1 MGSGP
6 RIRVLPQAVERVPD
20 LSMSAKGRRS
30 RRRRWS
36 REEIRVTDPTATRRS
51 IAGTAIGNFM
61 EWYDFGVY
69 GYIATTIAQVF
80 YPGNSVS
87 AVHLIATFGTL
98 AAAFVVRP
106 LGGFIFGPLG
116 DRIGR
121 KRVLMTTIL
130 LMTVGTTGSG
140 LLPGYSTIG
149 IWAPILL
156 VIARVFQ
163 GLSTG
168 GEYVGAM
175 TYVGEQ
181 VPDRKRGMMV
191 GFLPMGNLT
200 GFVLAGLLVTGLQT
214 WLPSSEMLTWGWRVP
229 LLLSAPFGLV
239 ALFMRLRLEE
249 SEAYENAGAGAGA
262 SDDDDGG
269 QLRRTVVTQWKPMV
283 ICAALVLTATAADY
297 MLTGYLPTYL
307 KVVVRVGHTAA
318 LVMITATLTILMAVL
333 VFVAMLSDRIGV
345 KPIMW
350 TGCGLLVAA
359 SVPAFL
365 LIRSGGGYPVMFI
378 GVLLIGLMEL
388 CFDSTSPAT
397 LPALFPTD
405 VRFGALAIAYNM
417 SISAVGGTTPLIA
430 QALVSGTGNVMAPAY
445 MLIVAG
451 LVGAVTLPFMP
462 EVAGKRLPGSG
473 PAVESEQE
481 ARELA
486 RDAE

>member
-1 MGSGP
+1 
-6 RIRVLPQAVERVPD
+6 
-20 LSMSAKGRRS
+20 MSATPRRF
-30 RRRRWS
+30 RRREWR
-36 REEIRVTDPTATRRS
+36 RDEIRVNDPTATRRS

-80 YPGNSVS
+80 YPGNSVI

-106 LGGFIFGPLG
+106 LGGLIFGPLG

-130 LMTVGTTGSG
+130 LMALGTTGSG

-156 VIARVFQ
+156 LVARIFQ

-175 TYVGEQ
+175 TYLGEQ

-191 GFLPMGNLT
+191 GFLPMGNLS

-214 WLPSSEMLTWGWRVP
+214 WLPSHDMLTWGWRIP
-229 LLLSAPFGLV
+229 LLLSAPFGVV
-239 ALFMRLRLEE
+239 ALVLRMRLEE
-249 SEAYENAGAGAGA
+249 SAAYQNASADSNA
-262 SDDDDGG
+262 DEHE
-269 QLRRTVVTQWKPMV
+269 QLFSTFLEQWKPMLV
-283 ICAALVLTATAADY
+283 CAALVVTSSAADY

-307 KVVVRVGHTAA
+307 KVVVRVGQTAG

-333 VFVAMLSDRIGV
+333 VLVAKLSDHIGV
-345 KPIMW
+345 KPIMR
-350 TGCGLLVAA
+350 TGCGLLIAA
-359 SVPAFL
+359 AVPAFL
-365 LIRSGGGYPVMFI
+365 LIRSGAYPLIFI

-388 CFDSTSPAT
+388 CFDSTSPAA

-405 VRFGALAIAYNM
+405 VRYGALAIAYNV
-417 SISAVGGTTPLIA
+417 SISTVGGSTPLIA
-430 QALVSGTGNVMAPAY
+430 QALVSGTGNVMVPAY

-451 LVGAVTLPFMP
+451 LVGAFTLPFMP
-462 EVAGKRLPGSG
+462 EVAGRRLPGSA
-473 PAVESEQE
+473 PAVESQQE

-486 RDAE
+486 GDVE